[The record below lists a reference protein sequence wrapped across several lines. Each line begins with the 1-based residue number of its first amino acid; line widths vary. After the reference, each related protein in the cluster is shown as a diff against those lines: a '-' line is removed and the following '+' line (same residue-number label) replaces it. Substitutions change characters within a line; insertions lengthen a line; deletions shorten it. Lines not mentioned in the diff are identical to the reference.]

1 MKIDEF
7 QGWPQLLDPHLAKFV
22 SRVRSALV
30 QFVQHPKQ
38 VRNNAESNNSFSYL
52 HAACKILYSLCK
64 VRGYKVIVQLLS
76 QEHDH
81 ELLEPILYA
90 LKIWTVSLDA
100 NDDPAWSDVFGWEE
114 RYILLLWL
122 SQLMLAPHDLAS
134 IASLEFAYSPKDLET
149 PMVLPEELPDIVRN
163 LLMLSDTYISVSGK
177 ERESATLLLTRLVLR
192 PDMQRLGLDKI
203 VIDWA
208 RVIIINCISGDRET
222 DYTLVGILSFFA
234 GFAKR
239 ADDRTLTWAMQP
251 ILDCIQ
257 GLIMNFENPQADPT
271 TKSAMVK
278 KLSIKTYRTLAEKA
292 LRMKTVASDDLVN
305 EAFDHFYSLLSD
317 ADTTVRLV
325 ASKAIG
331 VITKSFDTQNKLYL
345 LNSFIWEDFDSSFQ
359 WRPFMESLSS
369 YQDLNTLERGLLET
383 AQYADNTTWW
393 HGTIMTI
400 GHMVYQ
406 RSIPISWLH
415 SSVIMLSAALRYN
428 RVTPLGA
435 ASGSNVRDAAC
446 YGLWALSRKYST
458 KELYSVQDGG
468 VIITPGSLVMIIAT
482 QLVQAACFDL
492 VGNIRRGASAALQE
506 FIGRHSDAVDSGID
520 LVQIVTYD
528 AVASD
533 KKATMQV
540 ALRVSRISFEP
551 YWRTIVEG
559 LLGWRGIQSH
569 DENVR
574 LRAAQSLGFVSVN
587 TYAQTEETLFL
598 LNGLLALIPEKEDA
612 KRHGILN
619 AVACVVKTRH
629 QRTLDCEN
637 PDSSKDIKDILSEP
651 SFQVAYVTG
660 NPHAPDV
667 WNSTASYTS
676 PIPIKRLFYHA
687 ICNVIEA
694 FCDATCCDMTIWTNH
709 CRRPDDS
716 EFDGFLDLANRA
728 MGHSDPQVQAA
739 ATQAGRALL
748 TLLPEE
754 SRGRILD
761 RWITEI
767 QKVKPEQRTSVR
779 LAGFV
784 QGLGAVFALF
794 KHDQSAGN
802 GLSWQDRIVQTLVD
816 LTSNAHQTEIK
827 CVALR
832 SIRTG
837 PLGTDGMDEHE
848 YGWRGRLLT
857 SLSVFQMSIFEA
869 MVDCLNDYTNDSRL
883 GDVGSEVRM
892 EAISTATFALRTVH
906 ALRTK
911 ANRALRNMLIYRVCS
926 LATES
931 LDKVRFRAATCL
943 QEIWNKLDLSNI
955 ASCP

>member
-38 VRNNAESNNSFSYL
+38 VRSNAESNNGFSHL

-64 VRGYKVIVQLLS
+64 VRGFKVIVQLLS

-90 LKIWTVSLDA
+90 LKVWTIPLDA
-100 NDDPAWSDVFGWEE
+100 NGDAAWSDIFSWEE
-114 RYILLLWL
+114 RYTLLLWL

-134 IASLEFAYSPKDLET
+134 IASLEFAYTSKDLET
-149 PMVLPEELPDIVRN
+149 PMLLPVEVPDIVRN
-163 LLMLSDTYISVSGK
+163 LLMLSNTYISVSGK

-192 PDMQRLGLDKI
+192 PDMQRIGLDQI
-203 VIDWA
+203 ALDWA
-208 RVIIINCISGDRET
+208 RAIIIGYIRGDRET
-222 DYTLVGILSFFA
+222 DYTLVGILSLFA

-257 GLIMNFENPQADPT
+257 QLIMTFEDPQADPT

-317 ADTTVRLV
+317 ADTKVRLA

-345 LNSFIWEDFDSSFQ
+345 LNSFIWEDFDSSFK

-369 YQDLNTLERGLLET
+369 YQDLNTLEGGLLEM
-383 AQYADNTTWW
+383 APYGDNTTWW

-400 GHMVYQ
+400 GHMIYQ
-406 RSIPISWLH
+406 RSIPTSWLH
-415 SSVIMLSAALRYN
+415 SGVIMLTAALRYN

-435 ASGSNVRDAAC
+435 ATGSNVRDAAC

-458 KELYSVQDGG
+458 KELYSVQDGEAT
-468 VIITPGSLVMIIAT
+468 ITSGSLVLIIAT
-482 QLVQAACFDL
+482 QLVQAACLDL

-506 FIGRHSDAVDSGID
+506 FIGRHSDAVGSGID

-533 KKATMQV
+533 SKAMVQV
-540 ALRVSRISFEP
+540 AMRVSRISLEP

-574 LRAAQSLGFVSVN
+574 LRAAQSLGHVSVN
-587 TYAQTEETLFL
+587 SYAQTEESLSL
-598 LNGLLALIPEKEDA
+598 LNGLLTLIPEKEDA

-619 AVACVVKTRH
+619 AVACVVKARH
-629 QRTLDCEN
+629 QRTLDCESS
-637 PDSSKDIKDILSEP
+637 DSPKDIKDILSEP
-651 SFQVAYVTG
+651 SFQVAHVAG

-667 WNSTASYTS
+667 WKGIASYTS
-676 PIPIKRLFYHA
+676 PMPNKRLFYQS

-694 FCDATCCDMTIWTNH
+694 FSDATCTDMTFWIH
-709 CRRPDDS
+709 QRQRPDDS
-716 EFDGFLDLANRA
+716 EFDGFLELANRA

-739 ATQAGRALL
+739 AAQAGRALL

-754 SRGRILD
+754 SRGRVLN

-779 LAGFV
+779 LSGFV

-794 KHDQSAGN
+794 KDTRLAGN
-802 GLSWQDRIVQTLVD
+802 GLQLRDRIIEALVD
-816 LTSNAHQTEIK
+816 LTSDAHQTEIK

-837 PLGTDGMDEHE
+837 PLGADGM
-848 YGWRGRLLT
+848 
-857 SLSVFQMSIFEA
+857 A
-869 MVDCLNDYTNDSRL
+869 
-883 GDVGSEVRM
+883 
-892 EAISTATFALRTVH
+892 
-906 ALRTK
+906 
-911 ANRALRNMLIYRVCS
+911 
-926 LATES
+926 
-931 LDKVRFRAATCL
+931 
-943 QEIWNKLDLSNI
+943 
-955 ASCP
+955 

>member
-30 QFVQHPKQ
+30 QLVQHPTQ
-38 VRNNAESNNSFSYL
+38 VRNNTESNNGFSRL

-64 VRGYKVIVQLLS
+64 VRGYKIIVQLLS

-81 ELLEPILYA
+81 DLLEPILYA
-90 LKIWTVSLDA
+90 LKVWTLSLDTNSDA
-100 NDDPAWSDVFGWEE
+100 AWSDVFGWEE

-134 IASLEFAYSPKDLET
+134 IASLEFAYTSKDLET
-149 PMVLPEELPDIVRN
+149 PMVLPAEVPDIVRN
-163 LLMLSDTYISVSGK
+163 LLMFSDTYMSVSGK

-208 RVIIINCISGDRET
+208 RAIIMNCISGFREM
-222 DYTLVGILSFFA
+222 DYTLVGILSLFA

-251 ILDCIQ
+251 ILGCIQ
-257 GLIMNFENPQADPT
+257 GLIMNFEDPQADPT

-278 KLSIKTYRTLAEKA
+278 KFSIKTYRTLAENA

-317 ADTTVRLV
+317 ADTTVRLA

-345 LNSFIWEDFDSSFQ
+345 LNSFIWEDFDSSFK

-369 YQDLNTLERGLLET
+369 YQDLNKLERSLPEM
-383 AQYADNTTWW
+383 AQYADTTTWW

-400 GHMVYQ
+400 GHMIYQ
-406 RSIPISWLH
+406 RSIPTSWLH
-415 SSVIMLSAALRYN
+415 SSVIMLTAALRYN

-435 ASGSNVRDAAC
+435 AIGSNVRDAAC
-446 YGLWALSRKYST
+446 YGLWALSRKYTT

-468 VIITPGSLVMIIAT
+468 ATITSGSLVLIIAT

-492 VGNIRRGASAALQE
+492 VGNVRRGASAALQE

-520 LVQIVTYD
+520 LVQVVTYD

-533 KKATMQV
+533 RKAMMQV
-540 ALRVSRISFEP
+540 ALRVSRINFEP

-574 LRAAQSLGFVSVN
+574 LRAAQSLGHVSVN
-587 TYAQTEETLFL
+587 SDAQTEETLFL
-598 LNGLLALIPEKEDA
+598 LNGLLMLIPEKEDA

-629 QRTLDCEN
+629 QRTLN
-637 PDSSKDIKDILSEP
+637 SDSSDTSRDIKDVLSEP
-651 SFQVAYVTG
+651 SFQVAYVSG

-667 WNSTASYTS
+667 WKSIASYTS
-676 PIPIKRLFYHA
+676 PIPNKRLFYHA
-687 ICNVIEA
+687 ICNVMEA
-694 FCDATCCDMTIWTNH
+694 FCDSTRCDTMSWTNQ
-709 CRRPDDS
+709 RQRPDDS
-716 EFDGFLDLANRA
+716 EFDCFLDLANRA

-739 ATQAGRALL
+739 AAQVGRALL
-748 TLLPEE
+748 ALLPEE
-754 SRGRILD
+754 STGRVLN

-779 LAGFV
+779 LSGFV
-784 QGLGAVFALF
+784 QGLGAVFALV
-794 KHDQSAGN
+794 KDNQIAGN
-802 GLSWQDRIVQTLVD
+802 GLELRDRIIEALVD

-837 PLGTDGMDEHE
+837 PLGADGM
-848 YGWRGRLLT
+848 
-857 SLSVFQMSIFEA
+857 F
-869 MVDCLNDYTNDSRL
+869 
-883 GDVGSEVRM
+883 
-892 EAISTATFALRTVH
+892 
-906 ALRTK
+906 
-911 ANRALRNMLIYRVCS
+911 
-926 LATES
+926 
-931 LDKVRFRAATCL
+931 
-943 QEIWNKLDLSNI
+943 
-955 ASCP
+955 